1 MTGKSFN
8 DDVFI
13 TSKVEPEDFFKNGL
27 PCDMAVE
34 DPISPNK
41 QDVFMHILLN
51 NMTLFYELI
60 SLINAKLIQ
69 LYYNLKR
76 CLKWLKIGK
85 YGALKQ

>member
-1 MTGKSFN
+1 
-8 DDVFI
+8 
-13 TSKVEPEDFFKNGL
+13 
-27 PCDMAVE
+27 
-34 DPISPNK
+34 
-41 QDVFMHILLN
+41 
-51 NMTLFYELI
+51 MTLFYELI